1 MWIQLTNV
9 VGFQAIAIAGSEPW
23 RGGMEWP
30 GVLTPGLRAN
40 QISKPWRG
48 DRDAGVLENVA
59 TCVTPPGF
67 RLLVG
72 THHWGL
78 HPRLLHA
85 TPPAFR
91 AAPAAGMQVGMGY
104 R

>member
-9 VGFQAIAIAGSEPW
+9 VGFQAFAIAGSEPW
-23 RGGMEWP
+23 RGEGMLACW
-30 GVLTPGLRAN
+30 
-40 QISKPWRG
+40 KH
-48 DRDAGVLENVA
+48 VA